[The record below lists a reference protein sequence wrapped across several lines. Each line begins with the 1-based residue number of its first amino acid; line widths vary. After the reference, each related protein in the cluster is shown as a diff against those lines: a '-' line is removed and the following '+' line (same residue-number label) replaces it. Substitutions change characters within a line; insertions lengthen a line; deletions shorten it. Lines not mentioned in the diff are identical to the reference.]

1 MKEMMPSLRDLGM
14 LFIVALY
21 VASCLIALSTVIAL
35 VLWGLINIGN

>member
-1 MKEMMPSLRDLGM
+1 MKEMMPSLRELGM

-21 VASCLIALSTVIAL
+21 VAFCIFALSTVVAL